1 MTTAASRCTLAAR
14 EVERDRR
21 MTVRTVAGITLA
33 IMGVCGSA
41 PYSWWT
47 LSNWLSGERFIYSV
61 IVYSVFLVIAFVG
74 GILLASSRKRIS
86 SAVFEIGFLST
97 IVSAL
102 ITFIMFLGIERMTIQ
117 YMWNFFFFMGFA
129 CLTMALVSIT
139 MVGLGV
145 LSVGWFTSIT
155 NAVHRVVT
163 PQPPDEPGDA

>member
-1 MTTAASRCTLAAR
+1 
-14 EVERDRR
+14 

-33 IMGVCGSA
+33 LMGVCGSA

-86 SAVFEIGFLST
+86 SAVFEIGFVST
-97 IVSAL
+97 IISIL
-102 ITFIMFLGIERMTIQ
+102 ITYILFLSIGRMTIQ

-129 CLTMALVSIT
+129 CLTMVLISIT
-139 MVGLGV
+139 MVGLGI
-145 LSVGWFTSIT
+145 LSFLGFVSIST
-155 NAVHRVVT
+155 MMRGVVT
-163 PQPPDEPGDA
+163 SKPPDEPDQE